1 MGNGRQSPTPERL
14 LLANCGGVLAVVYT
28 LFSTTLVAVHE
39 PNNNNN
45 NNSAF
50 QQPRRGRGSICDF
63 EHGGNNRPTGGSI
76 IILPL
81 QRAGPKIRQQLR

>member
-1 MGNGRQSPTPERL
+1 MGNGRRSPTPERL
-14 LLANCGGVLAVVYT
+14 LLANCGGVFAVAYT
-28 LFSTTLVAVHE
+28 LFSTTLVVVHG

-45 NNSAF
+45 NNAF

>member
-1 MGNGRQSPTPERL
+1 MGNGRRSPTPERL
-14 LLANCGGVLAVVYT
+14 LLANCGGVLAV
-28 LFSTTLVAVHE
+28 
-39 PNNNNN
+39 
-45 NNSAF
+45 
-50 QQPRRGRGSICDF
+50 QPRRGRGSICDF

>member
-1 MGNGRQSPTPERL
+1 MGNGRRSPTPERL

-28 LFSTTLVAVHE
+28 LFSTTLVVVHE